1 MVLPVKVFEVRGL
14 EGDPRDR
21 LTGWR
26 EVESLE
32 DEEIQLVTEVLDL
45 EQVEDTVT
53 GVFARDFMRERSYKR
68 RVRMAPETEEAQF
81 WIVPHEARRFLVVMA
96 PSVARGVKKM
106 LSNHVAVKLG
116 EILNADV
123 RESRITSETLQRLHE
138 GNPKATNLIWFDNVD
153 IPGVN
158 KLCLS
163 GEGLADTGL
172 YKDYMDHGL
181 IWYVV
186 FTGQKSGY
194 TVGVTRNTVIT
205 NFSKSTADEFIA
217 FVREDILS
225 LIEER

>member
-14 EGDPRDR
+14 EGDPRDA
-21 LTGWR
+21 LMGWR
-26 EVESLE
+26 EVEELE
-32 DEEIQLVTEVLDL
+32 GEETQLVTEVIDL
-45 EQVEDTVT
+45 EQVEDAVT
-53 GVFARDFMRERSYKR
+53 GVFTRDFMRERVYR
-68 RVRMAPETEEAQF
+68 RRSRMTPETEEAPF
-81 WIVPHEARRFLVVMA
+81 WIVPHEDRRFLVVMA

-123 RESRITSETLQRLHE
+123 RESRITSETLRRLHE

-172 YKDYMDHGL
+172 YKDYMDHGM

-186 FTGQKSGY
+186 FTSQAKGY
-194 TVGVTRNTVIT
+194 TVGVTRNAVVT
-205 NFSKSTADEFIA
+205 NFSKSTVDEFIA
-217 FVREDILS
+217 FVREDILK
-225 LIEER
+225 LIEG